1 MEFFRKA
8 CGRIPARE
16 EEVMWFRL
24 AKISMIIGWTPFI
37 LAFLPG
43 SIPAAGCIFG
53 SYAAGQSS
61 SMGPDDDH
69 GWTADTWK
77 NYLVL

>member
-1 MEFFRKA
+1 MVPPGKDIYDHWMDTVYP
-8 CGRIPARE
+8 GVSP
-16 EEVMWFRL
+16 RL
-24 AKISMIIGWTPFI
+24 DPGGWISV
-37 LAFLPG
+37 
-43 SIPAAGCIFG
+43 AGCIFG
-53 SYAAGQSS
+53 SHAAGQSS